1 MAWNIM
7 NSRNTFEAVRLR
19 RSGGRAIAAFTLIE
33 LLVVIAII
41 AILAGLLLPALARA
55 KVKANLIKCI
65 SNQKQL
71 GLGLIMYAD
80 DSAEFYP
87 IYDHWA
93 SWGGNRG
100 TAVGAFHGG
109 LVDPT
114 NRPVNVYTKNLDL
127 YRCPADKGDPLYA
140 SLNINNCYS
149 NWGNSYLMTWQNDE
163 WGVQHVGAAPGVPG
177 VNGTPIK
184 TSQIALRASTK
195 LMISDWVW
203 FGDRNPN
210 DTRGVWHNVRGK
222 AQFPTLFGDGHVQDF
237 RFPTNMSSIQHIPVN
252 MDSSYW

>member
-1 MAWNIM
+1 M
-7 NSRNTFEAVRLR
+7 NTRNTFEPVRMR
-19 RSGGRAIAAFTLIE
+19 RSGGRMIAAFTLIE

-87 IYDHWA
+87 LYDAWA

-100 TAVGAFHGG
+100 TALGNIHGG
-109 LVDPT
+109 LIDPT
-114 NRPVNVYTKNLDL
+114 NRPLNVYTRNLDL
-127 YRCPADKGDPLYA
+127 YRCPADRGDALYA
-140 SLNINNCYS
+140 GINNCYS
-149 NWGNSYLMTWQNDE
+149 NWGNSYLMTWQDEE
-163 WGVQHVGAAPGVPG
+163 WGVQHVGAKAGVAG
-177 VNGTPIK
+177 SYGIPIK
-184 TSQIALRASTK
+184 TSQIALRPSSK
-195 LMISDWVW
+195 LMFSDWPW
-203 FGDRNPN
+203 FGDRNLN
-210 DTRGVWHNVRGK
+210 DQRSVWHNVRGK
-222 AQFPTLFGDGHVQDF
+222 GQFPTLFGDGHVQDF
-237 RFPTNMSSIQHIPVN
+237 RFPTNMANIRAVAVN